1 MAYKIADDCL
11 YAENHEWI
19 RLQDDVATVGI
30 SDYAQ
35 DELTDVVYVELPEVG
50 KAFDQGAPFAVVES
64 VKAASD
70 VFMPVAGEVVE
81 INAALEETPEAVND
95 DPFGEGWF
103 VKIKISDPEQMG
115 SLMDPQAYAAYL
127 ESLGATL

>member
-1 MAYKIADDCL
+1 
-11 YAENHEWI
+11 
-19 RLQDDVATVGI
+19 
-30 SDYAQ
+30 
-35 DELTDVVYVELPEVG
+35 
-50 KAFDQGAPFAVVES
+50 
-64 VKAASD
+64 
-70 VFMPVAGEVVE
+70 MPVAGEVVE

-103 VKIKISDPEQMG
+103 VKIKIADPEQMG

>member
-1 MAYKIADDCL
+1 MAYQIADDCL

-19 RLQDDVATVGI
+19 RVEGDVATVGI

-35 DELTDVVYVELPEVG
+35 DELTDVVYVELPEAG
-50 KAFDQGAPFAVVES
+50 ATFEQGAPFAVVES

-70 VFMPVAGEVVE
+70 VFLPVEGEIIAV
-81 INAALEETPEAVND
+81 NASLEETPEAVND

-103 VKIKISDPEQMG
+103 VKIKIADPEQMS

-127 ESLGATL
+127 ETLGA